1 MRLGDAGVKKD
12 SVGLHTAG
20 EFRCR
25 QNSAGVVP
33 TTLPVTI
40 FFCLK
45 GSCLLSKIMKKDI
58 TYYRFQLPPAC
69 QT

>member
-12 SVGLHTAG
+12 SVVGLHTAG

-40 FFCLK
+40 FF
-45 GSCLLSKIMKKDI
+45 
-58 TYYRFQLPPAC
+58 F
-69 QT
+69 